1 VDIRLTAG
9 PIPGMQSHQLTHD
22 AVFPV
27 CSPGLAKAPPRLR
40 RPSDLRHRFL
50 LTTIGFAEG
59 WRHWFAAAG
68 IDPEPS
74 ATRLEFDSMRLA
86 LEMAALGHG
95 VALARSSYAEDLLRA
110 GRVKPLFDVRISA
123 SDNVYM
129 TLARGLEGS
138 SPAVQFRDWIL
149 GKPVR

>member
-1 VDIRLTAG
+1 MVFFFFQAEDGIRDYKVTGVQTCAL
-9 PIPGMQSHQLTHD
+9 PI
-22 AVFPV
+22 
-27 CSPGLAKAPPRLR
+27 C
-40 RPSDLRHRFL
+40 
-50 LTTIGFAEG
+50 FAEG

-95 VALARSSYAEDLLRA
+95 VALARSSYAEDLLRT
-110 GRVKPLFDVRISA
+110 GRVKPLFNVRISA

-149 GKPVR
+149 AKPVR

>member
-1 VDIRLTAG
+1 
-9 PIPGMQSHQLTHD
+9 MQSHQLTHD

-95 VALARSSYAEDLLRA
+95 VALARNRFAEGLLRA
-110 GRVKPLFDVRISA
+110 RRVKPLFNVRISA
-123 SDNVYM
+123 TDNVYV
-129 TLARGLEGS
+129 TLARGLEGR
-138 SPAVQFRDWIL
+138 SPAGQIPDWVF
-149 GKPVR
+149 G

>member
-1 VDIRLTAG
+1 
-9 PIPGMQSHQLTHD
+9 MQSHQLTHD

-74 ATRLEFDSMRLA
+74 VTGHAKLPICGQLNFPTLPGGRRAEHVGRGEAEGDDSATDPERV
-86 LEMAALGHG
+86 GG
-95 VALARSSYAEDLLRA
+95 GYGRA
-110 GRVKPLFDVRISA
+110 GA
-123 SDNVYM
+123 M
-129 TLARGLEGS
+129 GAGS
-138 SPAVQFRDWIL
+138 SDVLRGAGDDR
-149 GKPVR
+149 